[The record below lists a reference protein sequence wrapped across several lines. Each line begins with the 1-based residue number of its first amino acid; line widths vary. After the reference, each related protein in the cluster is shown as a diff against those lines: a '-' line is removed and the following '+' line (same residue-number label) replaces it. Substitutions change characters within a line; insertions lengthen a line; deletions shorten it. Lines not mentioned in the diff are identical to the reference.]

1 MRTEYHEVSGVSS
14 AFYPEFQG
22 VRRPKNVVGRPAPL
36 SNLLFLPV
44 SGHAILGVWRPG
56 HLKNFWKIVEDGF
69 NKEGTT
75 KAQSHAVKIAIEKDS
90 EGRDLSAEQQEF
102 FKDSKI
108 VDEECNLKVVYH
120 GSMNDFT
127 IFVIDKYT

>member
-75 KAQSHAVKIAIEKDS
+75 KAQSHAAKIAIEKDS
-90 EGRDLSAEQQEF
+90 EGRLTTDNQQSSSEDCSETMEVGF
-102 FKDSKI
+102 GSSVRYNLTNPHEI
-108 VDEECNLKVVYH
+108 VIILN
-120 GSMNDFT
+120 
-127 IFVIDKYT
+127 